1 MRLLGRLPINVP
13 CLDQLL
19 QNYPNVDNAKCL
31 SNGVMFGFDFLKKT
45 MKIEN
50 EQNTITRFL
59 LIDLLMKSNT
69 RLTKK
74 FS

>member
-31 SNGVMFGFDFLKKT
+31 SNGVMFGFDF
-45 MKIEN
+45 
-50 EQNTITRFL
+50 
-59 LIDLLMKSNT
+59 
-69 RLTKK
+69 
-74 FS
+74 